1 MAVTFR
7 ISELAADL
15 AVTTRTI
22 RFYEEQG
29 LISPSRRGHERIYT
43 PQERHLLRIALTGKQ
58 LGLTLA
64 DCRELLALFQADDPA
79 TPDTELNE
87 QLERVAHYQQF
98 LSEQKRAI
106 STLTSTLNDI
116 KARCQQQ
123 MTSASPSFTGH
134 PDDTEMA
141 SVAAEVDSQEASQ
154 APEVVPL
161 STARVA
167 PSSEPTVRR
176 PESTAHV
183 VTDPSPARSNVSAT
197 LVNAV
202 PESSTNRKVVS
213 AASVPPAPD
222 TAADRRVASTAATA
236 HDLPTATSEVRPEQ
250 RPIEPHSG
258 KVAVSSPLKV
268 ADKPAKAAPRSTTES
283 GDFDLFSSLDE
294 EQDDAQSAAESH
306 SFDNNEDDA
315 SRIHVEDDGQMSFLL

>member
-79 TPDTELNE
+79 TPDAELNE

-123 MTSASPSFTGH
+123 MTGASPSFAGH
-134 PDDTEMA
+134 SDDAELV
-141 SVAAEVDSQEASQ
+141 SVTTEVDSEEASQ
-154 APEVVPL
+154 APEVVAL

-167 PSSEPTVRR
+167 SSSEPSVRR
-176 PESTAHV
+176 TVSTAHV
-183 VTDPSPARSNVSAT
+183 VTEPSPARSDVSAT
-197 LVNAV
+197 RVNAV
-202 PESSTNRKVVS
+202 SESSADRKLVS
-213 AASVPPAPD
+213 AASVSPAPD
-222 TAADRRVASTAATA
+222 TSVDRREASAAGSA
-236 HDLPTATSEVRPEQ
+236 HDLPASTSEVHPEQ
-250 RPIEPHSG
+250 RPIEPHSR

-268 ADKPAKAAPRSTTES
+268 ADKPAKAAPLSTTES

-294 EQDDAQSAAESH
+294 KQGDVQSSAESH
-306 SFDNNEDDA
+306 SIDNNEDDA

>member
-123 MTSASPSFTGH
+123 MTGALPSFTGH

-141 SVAAEVDSQEASQ
+141 SVAAEVDSEEASQ

-167 PSSEPTVRR
+167 PSSKPTVRR
-176 PESTAHV
+176 TASTTPV
-183 VTDPSPARSNVSAT
+183 VTAPSPARSDVSAT
-197 LVNAV
+197 LVSAV

-213 AASVPPAPD
+213 VASVSP
-222 TAADRRVASTAATA
+222 AADRGVASTAGTV

-250 RPIEPHSG
+250 RPIEPYSD

-294 EQDDAQSAAESH
+294 EQDEAQSVAESH
-306 SFDNNEDDA
+306 SVDNNEDDA